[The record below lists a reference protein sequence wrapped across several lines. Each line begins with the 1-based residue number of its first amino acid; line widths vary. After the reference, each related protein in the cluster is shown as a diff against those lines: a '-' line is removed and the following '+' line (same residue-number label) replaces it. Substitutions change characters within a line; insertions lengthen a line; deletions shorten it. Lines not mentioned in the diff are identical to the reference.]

1 MSVNASE
8 PTRTG
13 LPFTKYQGAGND
25 FVILDARPGRGLPAA
40 ETVDWVVVATRACDR
55 HFGIGADGL
64 LIALAPEHPSAN
76 LRMRMLNPDG
86 TEAELCGN
94 GLRCFARW
102 LYDRGEIGHDR
113 ITIETGAGLLGAQV
127 EPDGQ
132 VQVEMGTPRLRPE
145 EIPLSGEALAGQP
158 AEGPVLDLAIPLAGS
173 AAAGEAPGRLP
184 AGDTGGTVLHATCLS
199 MGNPHAVIFVP
210 EVDAVPLERWGPA
223 LERHPWFPAR
233 TNVEFC
239 QVLDRG
245 RLRARIWERGA
256 GATLACGS
264 GVCAAAV
271 AARLRGLAG
280 ERVVVEV
287 PGGQLEIRWEG
298 PVEVPAGRAPRLP
311 GVVLR
316 GPAARVFDGRWYL
329 TLPPAPSLAAPSP

>member
-1 MSVNASE
+1 MDGGEPAS
-8 PTRTG
+8 TG
-13 LPFTKYQGAGND
+13 LPFAKYQGAGND
-25 FVILDARPGRGLPAA
+25 FVLFDARPGRRLPAA
-40 ETVDWVVVATRACDR
+40 GTVDWAAVAVRACDR
-55 HFGIGADGL
+55 HFGIGADGVL
-64 LIALAPEHPSAN
+64 VALAPSQPGASV
-76 LRMRMLNPDG
+76 RMRMLNPDG

-102 LYDRGEIGHDR
+102 LYDRGEIGHGQ
-113 ITIETGAGLLGAQV
+113 ITVETGAGLLTAWI
-127 EPDGQ
+127 ERDGQ
-132 VQVEMGTPRLRPE
+132 VLVEMGAPRLRPE
-145 EIPLSGEALAGQP
+145 EIPLAGEALAGQP
-158 AEGPVLDLAIPLAGS
+158 SEGPVLDLAIPLADPD
-173 AAAGEAPGRLP
+173 ATGRS
-184 AGDTGGTVLHATCLS
+184 TVMHATCVS

-210 EVDAVPLERWGPA
+210 DVEAVPLERWGPA

-239 QVLDRG
+239 QVVDRS

-287 PGGQLEIRWEG
+287 PGGQLQVIWEG
-298 PVEVPAGRAPRLP
+298 MARPVSEGPLP
-311 GVVLR
+311 VVMLR
-316 GPAARVFDGRWYL
+316 GPAEHVFDGHWQPVFSSTSL
-329 TLPPAPSLAAPSP
+329 SLPSSHSPTLPAL